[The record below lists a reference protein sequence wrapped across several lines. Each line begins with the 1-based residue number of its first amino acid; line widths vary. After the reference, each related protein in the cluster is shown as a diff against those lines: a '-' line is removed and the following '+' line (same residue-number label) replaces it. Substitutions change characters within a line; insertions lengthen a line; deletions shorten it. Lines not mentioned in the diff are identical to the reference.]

1 MKPIHAARFMKPIHA
16 ARFMKPI
23 HAVRFMKS
31 HSCKSGRLSGMN
43 WSGVCKPFVLCLLPL
58 ALAGCARELDQ
69 FAPQI
74 VIVRPKSD
82 ITPNSSVMIEGYAWD
97 DKGIIKL
104 TINGKTDLLAK
115 GEFASQ
121 YGRKIVR
128 FKFPAKDLVGNAL
141 KYELRAVDASRNAG
155 SRTISVTVDTKKPI
169 IEIQGIESQL
179 DSVVVRGQ
187 ASDNRKVQTVFI
199 NGEPMNVSPGSE
211 VQFYRVVRRSRATT
225 ISVRAVDGVGNE
237 ASRIIAVP
245 LPPPPPEPV
254 VDENNRQGNTPSRP
268 TRDGTLRRNP

>member
-1 MKPIHAARFMKPIHA
+1 MKQEQLRAVKGSQGQSRGKNKPLPFAAF
-16 ARFMKPI
+16 
-23 HAVRFMKS
+23 S
-31 HSCKSGRLSGMN
+31 
-43 WSGVCKPFVLCLLPL
+43 CLLLLFP
-58 ALAGCARELDQ
+58 ALTACNRELDQ

-115 GEFASQ
+115 GELANQ

-128 FKFPAKDLVGNAL
+128 FKFPAKDVEGNAL
-141 KYELRAVDASRNAG
+141 KYELRAVDASRNSG
-155 SRTISVTVDTKKPI
+155 TRTISVTVDTKKPV

-187 ASDNRKVQTVFI
+187 ATDNRKVQTVFI

-211 VQFYRVVRRSRATT
+211 VQFYRVVRRSRAKT

-237 ASRIIAVP
+237 AVRIINVP
-245 LPPPPPEPV
+245 LPPPPPEPSA
-254 VDENNRQGNTPSRP
+254 DENDPNNTNRGNRTR

>member
-1 MKPIHAARFMKPIHA
+1 MEQGQLR
-16 ARFMKPI
+16 
-23 HAVRFMKS
+23 AVRGSQGQSRAVK
-31 HSCKSGRLSGMN
+31 GRLFPAFS
-43 WSGVCKPFVLCLLPL
+43 CFFLLFPAFSL
-58 ALAGCARELDQ
+58 LSACSRELDQ

-82 ITPNSSVMIEGYAWD
+82 ITPNSSVIVEGYAWD

-104 TINGKTDLLAK
+104 TVNGKTDLLAK
-115 GEFASQ
+115 GELSNQ

-128 FKFPAKDLVGNAL
+128 FKFPAKDLEGNAL

-155 SRTISVTVDTKKPI
+155 TRTISVTVDTKKPS

-179 DSVVVRGQ
+179 DAVVVRGQ
-187 ASDNRKVQTVFI
+187 ATDNRKVQTVFI

-237 ASRIIAVP
+237 AVRIVPVP

-254 VDENNRQGNTPSRP
+254 ADEDDRQGNTTNRR

>member
-1 MKPIHAARFMKPIHA
+1 MRLPSAFFSLP
-16 ARFMKPI
+16 F
-23 HAVRFMKS
+23 AVRLFAVCVTLFS
-31 HSCKSGRLSGMN
+31 LASCT
-43 WSGVCKPFVLCLLPL
+43 
-58 ALAGCARELDQ
+58 RELDQ

-104 TINGKTDLLAK
+104 TVNGKTDLLAK
-115 GEFASQ
+115 GEMANQ

-128 FKFPAKDLVGNAL
+128 FQFPAKDPEGNAF

-155 SRTISVTVDTKKPI
+155 TRTISVTVDTKKPV

-187 ASDNRKVQTVFI
+187 ATDNRKVQTVFI

-211 VQFYRVVRRSRATT
+211 VQFYRVVRRSRART

-237 ASRIIAVP
+237 AVRLVTVP
-245 LPPPPPEPV
+245 APPPPPEPV
-254 VDENNRQGNTPSRP
+254 EDETDKSNTNRTTQ

>member
-1 MKPIHAARFMKPIHA
+1 
-16 ARFMKPI
+16 
-23 HAVRFMKS
+23 
-31 HSCKSGRLSGMN
+31 MN
-43 WSGVCKPFVLCLLPL
+43 WSRVGKPVVLGAVLL
-58 ALAGCARELDQ
+58 ALASCTRELDQ

-115 GEFASQ
+115 GELADQ

-128 FKFPAKDLVGNAL
+128 FKFPAKDPEGNAL

-155 SRTISVTVDTKKPI
+155 TRTISVTVDTKKPT
-169 IEIQGIESQL
+169 IEIQGIESQI

-187 ASDNRKVQTVFI
+187 ATDNRKVQTVFI
-199 NGEPMNVSPGSE
+199 NGEPMNISPGSE
-211 VQFYRVVRRSRATT
+211 VQFYRVVRRSRAST

-237 ASRIIAVP
+237 AVRIVTVP
-245 LPPPPPEPV
+245 APPPPPEPV
-254 VDENNRQGNTPSRP
+254 ADEDEDGNTTNRSNRR

>member
-1 MKPIHAARFMKPIHA
+1 MQPSAFCFLPSAMRLAAICTLLFA
-16 ARFMKPI
+16 L
-23 HAVRFMKS
+23 V
-31 HSCKSGRLSGMN
+31 SCN
-43 WSGVCKPFVLCLLPL
+43 
-58 ALAGCARELDQ
+58 RELDQ

-115 GEFASQ
+115 GELANQ

-128 FKFPAKDLVGNAL
+128 FKFPAKDPEGNAL

-155 SRTISVTVDTKKPI
+155 TRTISVTVDTKKPN
-169 IEIQGIESQL
+169 IEIQGIESQI

-211 VQFYRVVRRSRATT
+211 VQFYRVVRRSRATS

-237 ASRIIAVP
+237 AVRIVP
-245 LPPPPPEPV
+245 VPAPPAPEPV
-254 VDENNRQGNTPSRP
+254 LDENEEGNTTNRSNRTR